1 VIYLPNPAVGAR
13 GLYAA
18 LVTGLGGIPRFHTAS
33 LIAQTMDHLAAEKH
47 ERGRAVIV
55 AVDEA
60 HLLSADQLEEMRLLT
75 NSEMDS
81 VAPFTGL
88 LLGQPTL
95 RRRIKL
101 GSFAALDQRIMLRYS
116 LPGMTEAETRD
127 YLTHH
132 LKLVG
137 RSDQLFSDD
146 AATLIHQTSRGL
158 PRAVN
163 NLALQALVATFAANK
178 TIVDESAAR
187 AAITEVTAESVVLSE
202 PGHRP
207 ATRHPD
213 LLEDRRRRD
222 RIAQML
228 GQETHHL
235 AAHLQVRHIDVEIDP
250 IQTLQIQRH
259 MPIED
264 VVYRHRVD
272 HEPQPG
278 RNQAARPATT
288 SAVRGEASLGCR

>member
-1 VIYLPNPAVGAR
+1 MTLDTLCSFYGFTRTPFRRDLAPAMLHRHAGHAEAVARIRWCVTEAALGVFTGEVGAGKTVALRAALAELDASRHTVIYLPNPAIGSR

-18 LVTGLGGIPRFHTAS
+18 IVTGLGGTPRFHTAA
-33 LIAQTMDHLAAEKH
+33 LIAQTMEHLAAEKH

-60 HLLSADQLEEMRLLT
+60 HLLSADQLEELRLLT

-101 GSFAALDQRIMLRYS
+101 GAFTALDQRIALRYA
-116 LPGMTEAETRD
+116 LPGMTEPETRD

-132 LKLVG
+132 LKLAG

-163 NLALQALVATFAANK
+163 NLALQALVATYAANK
-178 TIVDESAAR
+178 TIVDETTTR
-187 AAITEVTAESVVLSE
+187 AAVTEVTAE
-202 PGHRP
+202 
-207 ATRHPD
+207 
-213 LLEDRRRRD
+213 
-222 RIAQML
+222 
-228 GQETHHL
+228 
-235 AAHLQVRHIDVEIDP
+235 
-250 IQTLQIQRH
+250 
-259 MPIED
+259 
-264 VVYRHRVD
+264 
-272 HEPQPG
+272 
-278 RNQAARPATT
+278 
-288 SAVRGEASLGCR
+288 

>member
-1 VIYLPNPAVGAR
+1 
-13 GLYAA
+13 
-18 LVTGLGGIPRFHTAS
+18 
-33 LIAQTMDHLAAEKH
+33 MDHLAAEKH

-60 HLLSADQLEEMRLLT
+60 HLLSADQLEELRLLT

-101 GSFAALDQRIMLRYS
+101 GSFAALDQRIALRYT
-116 LPGMTEAETRD
+116 LPGMTDTETRD

-146 AATLIHQTSRGL
+146 AADLIHHTSRGL

-163 NLALQALVATFAANK
+163 NLALQALVATYAGEQNN
-178 TIVDESAAR
+178 
-187 AAITEVTAESVVLSE
+187 
-202 PGHRP
+202 
-207 ATRHPD
+207 
-213 LLEDRRRRD
+213 RRRIRRPRRRHRSHH
-222 RIAQML
+222 RIAHPWRHR
-228 GQETHHL
+228 EHHTANTHHQGPAPNHGTGPSPSPNIRTNNDANIL
-235 AAHLQVRHIDVEIDP
+235 
-250 IQTLQIQRH
+250 IQRGAQQ
-259 MPIED
+259 
-264 VVYRHRVD
+264 VWAA
-272 HEPQPG
+272 PG
-278 RNQAARPATT
+278 RNSETLDNLFRALGTERAAQFRRTVKWRTGCEGRISTT
-288 SAVRGEASLGCR
+288 CVTDVTRVADGTAEGTPRFAVGCRLPR

>member
-1 VIYLPNPAVGAR
+1 VSLDKLCSFYGFTRTPFRRDLAPSMLHRHAGHAEAVARIRWCISENGLGVVTGEVGAGKTVALRAALAELDAARHTVIYLPNPAVGAR

-18 LVTGLGGIPRFHTAS
+18 LVSGLGGVPRFHTAS

-60 HLLSADQLEEMRLLT
+60 HLLSADQLQELRLLT

-81 VAPFTGL
+81 LAPFAGL

-116 LPGMTEAETRD
+116 LPGMTEPETRD

-146 AATLIHQTSRGL
+146 AANLIHQTSRGL

-163 NLALQALVATFAANK
+163 NLALQALVATYAANK

-187 AAITEVTAESVVLSE
+187 AAVTEVTTE
-202 PGHRP
+202 
-207 ATRHPD
+207 
-213 LLEDRRRRD
+213 
-222 RIAQML
+222 
-228 GQETHHL
+228 
-235 AAHLQVRHIDVEIDP
+235 
-250 IQTLQIQRH
+250 
-259 MPIED
+259 
-264 VVYRHRVD
+264 
-272 HEPQPG
+272 
-278 RNQAARPATT
+278 
-288 SAVRGEASLGCR
+288 